1 MMRLLSQL
9 RIGNDNVNTMKKLSF
24 AAFAILAIAV
34 AAYSQPRPVDRSGSS
49 EKAPPAP
56 AMFEAKYEGG
66 LFGFSKK
73 EEGTL
78 KFDDENARIVFLG
91 KNGKELFGIPY
102 RSLVVISPQ
111 SRSVTSNA
119 GHIVGAIPVIGAG
132 ILGGFIK
139 EKRRYMVVQFND
151 PDADA
156 RGTTNFKLDNK
167 ELLDSVIQTLG
178 EKAKLTQRGDSYYRP
193 RPKTNEI

>member
-1 MMRLLSQL
+1 
-9 RIGNDNVNTMKKLSF
+9 MKKLGFIAITVF
-24 AAFAILAIAV
+24 ALAL
-34 AAYSQPRPVDRSGSS
+34 AANAQPRPAEAGSAAPV
-49 EKAPPAP
+49 KAKPAP

-78 KFDDENARIVFLG
+78 KFDDDNERIVFLS
-91 KNGKELFGIPY
+91 KEGKERFGIPY
-102 RSLVVISPQ
+102 KALLVISPQ
-111 SRSVTSNA
+111 SKSVTSTT
-119 GHIVGAIPVIGAG
+119 GHVVGAIPVIGAG

-156 RGTTNFKLDNK
+156 RGTTSFKVDNM

-178 EKAKLTQRGDSYYRP
+178 EKAKLTQRGDAYYRP
-193 RPKTNEI
+193 RPKTTEI

>member
-1 MMRLLSQL
+1 M
-9 RIGNDNVNTMKKLSF
+9 NKLAIFLIAVVSF
-24 AAFAILAIAV
+24 ALT
-34 AAYSQPRPVDRSGSS
+34 AYAQPRPVDRSSAS

-56 AMFEAKYEGG
+56 ATFEAKYEGG

-111 SRSVTSNA
+111 SRSVTSNT

-156 RGTTNFKLDNK
+156 RGTTSFKLDNK

-178 EKAKLTQRGDSYYRP
+178 EKAKLTQRGDSFYRP
-193 RPKTNEI
+193 RPKTSEI

>member
-1 MMRLLSQL
+1 
-9 RIGNDNVNTMKKLSF
+9 MKKLCLVTVTVF
-24 AAFAILAIAV
+24 ALALAGY
-34 AAYSQPRPVDRSGSS
+34 AQPRPVDRSAAS
-49 EKAPPAP
+49 EKAASAP
-56 AMFEAKYEGG
+56 ATFEAKYEGG

-78 KFDDENARIVFLG
+78 KFDDDNARIVFLG
-91 KNGKELFGIPY
+91 KTGKELFGIPY

-111 SRSVTSNA
+111 SRSVTSNT

-139 EKRRYMVVQFND
+139 EKRRYLVVQFND

-156 RGTTNFKLDNK
+156 RGTTSFKLDNK